1 MRHIFPQW
9 TIPNRRE
16 WGDGGG
22 YRVGVVF
29 NRRSWA
35 VALIIIGC
43 ALMLWPF
50 ISVWRLSEDVLNE
63 LPEIPNAE
71 VVFEDQNPLALFD
84 TEFELAT
91 RRYRGLTWTEL
102 REVLAGAGFEP
113 YSQADEIGMT
123 KPCCGAYDG
132 VVALLRTT
140 TEGDIETRLTVQDA
154 DIQITWPFFAAL
166 GAAVAASGGLAMLK
180 ARQHKSETD
189 TEAEFAT

>member
-1 MRHIFPQW
+1 M
-9 TIPNRRE
+9 
-16 WGDGGG
+16 
-22 YRVGVVF
+22 VF

-91 RRYRGLTWTEL
+91 RRYRGLT
-102 REVLAGAGFEP
+102 
-113 YSQADEIGMT
+113 
-123 KPCCGAYDG
+123 
-132 VVALLRTT
+132 
-140 TEGDIETRLTVQDA
+140 
-154 DIQITWPFFAAL
+154 
-166 GAAVAASGGLAMLK
+166 
-180 ARQHKSETD
+180 
-189 TEAEFAT
+189 

>member
-1 MRHIFPQW
+1 M
-9 TIPNRRE
+9 
-16 WGDGGG
+16 
-22 YRVGVVF
+22 VF

-91 RRYRGLTWTEL
+91 RRYQGLT
-102 REVLAGAGFEP
+102 
-113 YSQADEIGMT
+113 
-123 KPCCGAYDG
+123 
-132 VVALLRTT
+132 
-140 TEGDIETRLTVQDA
+140 
-154 DIQITWPFFAAL
+154 
-166 GAAVAASGGLAMLK
+166 
-180 ARQHKSETD
+180 
-189 TEAEFAT
+189 